1 MKKQGSVLIV
11 DDNQSVLNS
20 LKLFLK
26 HKFENVYTERKPD
39 QILSLIGKENID
51 VILLDMNFSA
61 GIQTG
66 NEGLYWLKRIL
77 KSDPDAVVI
86 LITAYGDVSLAVQ
99 AIKEGAIDFIQKPWD
114 NEKLQTTLLAGLA
127 LKNSRKKVRDL
138 QEKQTVLKSDIE
150 RHFDSIIGNT
160 PEMQKVFSTIRKVSK
175 TDANIL
181 ITGENGTG
189 KELVAREIHRQS
201 KRHSEVFVGIDLS
214 TLNENLFESELFGH
228 VKGAFT
234 DAGETRTGKMQ
245 LASGGT
251 LFLDEIGNLPVS
263 QQAKLLTV
271 LQNREIN
278 PVGSDRTIP
287 VDFRLI
293 SATNKNT
300 GRLIQEGLFR
310 EDLLYRINTIRI
322 DIPPLRDRA
331 DDVAALAGYFL
342 NLFSG
347 KYEKP
352 LLRFNED
359 AMEGLRNY
367 PWPGN
372 IRELKHT
379 IERAVI
385 LTDSQILTPA
395 DLALSEPE
403 SENIEF
409 KSNRSLEDYEKDII
423 RQVLRKHYGNI
434 SYTASELN
442 IGRQTLYRKIKK
454 YGL

>member
-1 MKKQGSVLIV
+1 MKKQGSILIV
-11 DDNQSVLNS
+11 DDNRSVLNS
-20 LKLFLK
+20 MKLFLK
-26 HKFENVYTERKPD
+26 HKFEKVFTERKPD
-39 QILSLIGKENID
+39 QILPLISKENID

-66 NEGLYWLKRIL
+66 NEGLFWLKRIL

-86 LITAYGDVSLAVQ
+86 LITAYGDVQLAVQ
-99 AIKEGAIDFIQKPWD
+99 AIKEGAIDFIQKPWE
-114 NEKLQTTLLAGLA
+114 NEKLQTTLLAGLT
-127 LKNSRKKVRDL
+127 LKKSRKKVRDL
-138 QEKQTVLKSDIE
+138 QVKQMVLKSDIE
-150 RHFDSIIGNT
+150 KHFDSIIGNT

-181 ITGENGTG
+181 ITGKNGTG

-234 DAGETRTGKMQ
+234 DARETRIGKMQ

-263 QQAKLLTV
+263 QQTKLLTV

-278 PVGSDRTIP
+278 PVGSNRTIP

-293 SATNKNT
+293 SATNKDT
-300 GRLIQEGLFR
+300 DKLIQEGLFR

-322 DIPPLRDRA
+322 NIPPLRDRA
-331 DDVAALAGYFL
+331 DDIAVLAGYFL
-342 NLFSG
+342 NTFSG

-352 LLRFNED
+352 LLRLNSD
-359 AMEGLRNY
+359 AIEELRNY

-372 IRELKHT
+372 VRELKHT

-385 LTDSQILTPA
+385 LSENHILTPA
-395 DLALSEPE
+395 DFALKESE
-403 SENIEF
+403 SENIDF
-409 KSNRSLEDYEKDII
+409 KGIRTLEKYEKDII
-423 RQVLRKHYGNI
+423 RQVLRKHNGNI
-434 SYTASELN
+434 SNTAGELN

-454 YGL
+454 YEL